1 MSTDRTTKKAL
12 RIGVPVVLAAAAIT
26 GIGTAIAATS
36 GPAQPGD
43 TAHSGDPASY
53 TDRTRT
59 ASGGLSDQRAASSVL
74 AGFVPSQA
82 VTAITA
88 APGLQGRESFTI
100 ALGRNDGGLADIW
113 RADLAMG
120 AYAELN
126 HSADQ
131 VAFSDYSSG
140 GVATGPNAKG
150 AVTSV
155 DLGAGAARFGQSFA
169 SPSDAALTKQI
180 RDGAAKFG
188 LTVKD
193 LAVLHPLESA
203 AAVTLVVPDGAVSWT
218 LDDLRTGL
226 FGTTPDVEGSLIQ
239 LVDSSGNPLLTAT
252 AAYRTAEGGVWF
264 APGQDARFGAIH
276 GGAPWDAN

>member
-1 MSTDRTTKKAL
+1 MLTDRTTKKTL
-12 RIGVPVVLAAAAIT
+12 RIGIPIAIAAAALA

-36 GPAQPGD
+36 GPPQPGD

-53 TDRTRT
+53 TGQSRA
-59 ASGGLSDQRAASSVL
+59 ASGGISDQKAAASVL
-74 AGFVPSQA
+74 AGFTPSQA
-82 VTAITA
+82 VTAIAA
-88 APGLQGRESFTI
+88 APGLQGKEAFTI

-126 HSADQ
+126 HAADQ
-131 VAFSDYSSG
+131 VAFSDYASG
-140 GVATGPNAKG
+140 GVAKGPNAKG

-169 SPSDAALTKQI
+169 SPSDATLTKQI

-188 LTVKD
+188 LTIKD
-193 LAVLHPLESA
+193 LAILHPLETA
-203 AAVTLVVPDGAVSWT
+203 AAVTLVVPDGAVPWT
-218 LDDLRTGL
+218 LDDLRMGL

-239 LVDSSGNPLLTAT
+239 LVDSSGTPLLTAS

-264 APGQDARFGAIH
+264 ADGQDARFGAIH